1 MLLYSFW
8 NQPSEN
14 TPECRVEMAF
24 HSRRAQRKQDEAKK
38 TPKEEKRTI
47 KLFANDGRPYNMN
60 QAKVSYKL
68 ENGPEKYVL
77 TVQIYKYVITA
88 TYRYHSVDKKS
99 KVKKTKQHFSFNI
112 NSQKHKFC

>member
-1 MLLYSFW
+1 MLDNNKYNCYYSFW

-47 KLFANDGRPYNMN
+47 KLFASDGRPYNMN

-68 ENGPEKYVL
+68 ENEPEKYVL
-77 TVQIYKYVITA
+77 TVQIYKYVIL
-88 TYRYHSVDKKS
+88 
-99 KVKKTKQHFSFNI
+99 
-112 NSQKHKFC
+112 